1 MSCIKN
7 TLVNHYSVSDIS
19 YRVEFKLLFFFRTG
33 STGIGVLEE
42 EGEDIASE
50 SYSFTHVVKE
60 NSDNYIYVR
69 QARQLQFASEHTG
82 KVYRSSADPY

>member
-1 MSCIKN
+1 M
-7 TLVNHYSVSDIS
+7 
-19 YRVEFKLLFFFRTG
+19 
-33 STGIGVLEE
+33 LEE
-42 EGEDIASE
+42 EGEDMASE

-82 KVYRSSADPY
+82 KVYRFSADPY